1 MPKNA
6 GENEKID
13 LPFTPLIPNKSPH
26 FLQVGAFPAVIK
38 QKDEA
43 YAPSVCFEKR
53 EREKM
58 KKIGIRQGP
67 VGVRLSLP
75 CLKYARQTLNLT

>member
-1 MPKNA
+1 MR
-6 GENEKID
+6 ESI
-13 LPFTPLIPNKSPH
+13 TPLIPNTSPH

-43 YAPSVCFEKR
+43 YAPSFCFEKR

>member
-1 MPKNA
+1 MREA
-6 GENEKID
+6 I
-13 LPFTPLIPNKSPH
+13 TPLIPNTSPH
-26 FLQVGAFPAVIK
+26 FLQGKVGAFSAVIK
-38 QKDEA
+38 QTDEA

>member
-1 MPKNA
+1 MREAIAPS
-6 GENEKID
+6 
-13 LPFTPLIPNKSPH
+13 LPLSQIQAPH

-38 QKDEA
+38 QTDEA

>member
-1 MPKNA
+1 MLRPFALKK
-6 GENEKID
+6 EK
-13 LPFTPLIPNKSPH
+13 
-26 FLQVGAFPAVIK
+26 G
-38 QKDEA
+38 
-43 YAPSVCFEKR
+43 
-53 EREKM
+53 EKM